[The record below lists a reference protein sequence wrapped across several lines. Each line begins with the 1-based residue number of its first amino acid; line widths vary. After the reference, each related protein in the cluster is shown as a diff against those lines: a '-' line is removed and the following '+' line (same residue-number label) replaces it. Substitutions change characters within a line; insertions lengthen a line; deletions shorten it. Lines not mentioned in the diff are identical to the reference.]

1 MFSRKPVT
9 VPETS
14 QVPAAF
20 FEHQKVRESLIQVTL
35 EKNQAVRPEWPFASV
50 TGVSDGPEIDRLMQ
64 NPTDSRER
72 LATLITAPQ
81 NVRFSRVIVNR
92 IWNRLMGAGL
102 VQPVHD
108 WEGSTAS
115 HPQLLDWLAHELI
128 AGDYDLRQIVRL
140 IVSSETYQRAAVGE
154 NLSASATMRFFNA
167 PERRRLSAEQIVDSL
182 HHATGRP
189 IDVEEL
195 TFVHDGRREL
205 GQRQTLGKPTRAW
218 MFGDLKNERDRPSLS
233 LPKARA
239 VVDVLEAFGW
249 TGARQMPIAERET
262 DPNVLQPGV
271 LAHGTLSVSLTRAS
285 YRSEMADLAVAA
297 TSPESLVDSLFLRCL
312 SRQPKAEE
320 RQAFT
325 DALSEGFDTRLVPA
339 DRIERVER
347 LPPLPQVT
355 WFNHGRAKAN
365 EIQLEIERRV
375 LAGPPPDP
383 RLSPEWRGVYEDALW
398 SLINH
403 REFVWIP

>member
-1 MFSRKPVT
+1 
-9 VPETS
+9 
-14 QVPAAF
+14 
-20 FEHQKVRESLIQVTL
+20 
-35 EKNQAVRPEWPFASV
+35 
-50 TGVSDGPEIDRLMQ
+50 
-64 NPTDSRER
+64 
-72 LATLITAPQ
+72 
-81 NVRFSRVIVNR
+81 
-92 IWNRLMGAGL
+92 
-102 VQPVHD
+102 
-108 WEGSTAS
+108 
-115 HPQLLDWLAHELI
+115 
-128 AGDYDLRQIVRL
+128 L
-140 IVSSETYQRAAVGE
+140 IVTSKAYQREAVGR
-154 NLSASATMRFFNA
+154 NLAASAEMRFFNA
-167 PERRRLSAEQIVDSL
+167 PERRRQTAEQIVDSL

-189 IDVEEL
+189 FDVEEL

-249 TGARQMPIAERET
+249 TGARQMPITERET

-271 LAHGTLSVSLTRAS
+271 LANSTLSTSLTRAS
-285 YRSEMADLAVAA
+285 HQSALAELAIVAE
-297 TSPESLVDSLFLRCL
+297 SPESLVDTLFLRTL
-312 SRQPKAEE
+312 SRFPKPDE
-320 RQAFT
+320 REAFAS
-325 DALSEGFDTRLVPA
+325 ALSEGFDARLVPA
-339 DRIERVER
+339 DKIADIEQ

-355 WFNHGRAKAN
+355 WFNHARPKAN

-383 RLSPEWRGVYEDALW
+383 RLSPAWRSALEDVLW